1 MSKDLMNFGGFNR
14 IGEGY
19 TFYMYTMLQGGQ
31 SSGSG
36 FKKARVRGLLS
47 TFAFLAMNNQE
58 NETGYTFSSDQTLE
72 KMYVLMECIRYKGY
86 NQTFFSFINTIN
98 I

>member
-1 MSKDLMNFGGFNR
+1 MYQKMSKDLMNFGGFNR

-19 TFYMYTMLQGGQ
+19 TFCMYTQ

-36 FKKARVRGLLS
+36 FKNARVRGLLS